1 MESLAF
7 ERREKLKKFKIL
19 AIEDEPVIVQL
30 FRFNFELR
38 GYDVVGCEATDNI
51 IGQVH
56 TEQPDLI
63 ILDILMPGKNGWLV
77 LDELKAD
84 ESTSSIPVV
93 ICSVM
98 AKPEDRKK
106 GKDMGAFDYVTKPF
120 DLRELV
126 AVVERALG
134 DNA

>member
-1 MESLAF
+1 MK
-7 ERREKLKKFKIL
+7 KLKIL

-38 GYDVVGCEATDNI
+38 GYDVLGCDVTQDIA
-51 IGQVH
+51 GQVR
-56 TEQPDLI
+56 TEQPDII

-77 LDELKAD
+77 LEELKSD

-106 GKDMGAFDYVTKPF
+106 GKDLGAFEYVTKPF

-126 AVVERALG
+126 AVVERAL
-134 DNA
+134 DLTPSES

>member
-1 MESLAF
+1 LK
-7 ERREKLKKFKIL
+7 RYKLL

-38 GYDVVGCEATDNI
+38 GYDVLGCEMTEDIA
-51 IGQVH
+51 GQVRR
-56 TEQPDLI
+56 EQPDLI

-77 LDELKAD
+77 LEELKAD

-106 GKDMGAFDYVTKPF
+106 GKDLGAFEYVTKPF

-126 AVVERALG
+126 TVVERALG
-134 DNA
+134 LTPSETA